1 MNRRQA
7 GGERKTA
14 RSLLKLG
21 DLLFQE
27 VTCGIAA
34 ARIVVT
40 GHRIDPLKGICRR
53 IVDRRVH
60 GSGVIVVNRQSVDEL
75 SIESGHCAP
84 PYVSRHPCTGLPR
97 ATSMT
102 VMQNA
107 GPKAGVAIC
116 VGYEA
121 I

>member
-34 ARIVVT
+34 ARIVVA
-40 GHRIDPLKGICRR
+40 GHRVDLLEGICR
-53 IVDRRVH
+53 
-60 GSGVIVVNRQSVDEL
+60 
-75 SIESGHCAP
+75 
-84 PYVSRHPCTGLPR
+84 
-97 ATSMT
+97 
-102 VMQNA
+102 
-107 GPKAGVAIC
+107 
-116 VGYEA
+116 
-121 I
+121 

>member
-1 MNRRQA
+1 MSWVLTDSTTTPPTGKELIELRIRAAVDVVPYNNTVAGLENAEHGMNRRQA

-40 GHRIDPLKGICRR
+40 GHRVDLLEGICR
-53 IVDRRVH
+53 
-60 GSGVIVVNRQSVDEL
+60 
-75 SIESGHCAP
+75 
-84 PYVSRHPCTGLPR
+84 
-97 ATSMT
+97 
-102 VMQNA
+102 
-107 GPKAGVAIC
+107 
-116 VGYEA
+116 
-121 I
+121 